1 MNEEVKKPHPLSR
14 EGRELRDKEKQ
25 QGAGSGLANSL
36 SKAIQTTNVAK
47 EIASELPSETTLPE
61 QSESQT
67 EVNASEK
74 EASVPMSA
82 VENMVK
88 SMVAEALK
96 NNPPAPQI
104 IQQVAP
110 APVAQQQVK
119 QEYDIEDIPE
129 FKNWERKDREYEYI
143 EGKPISASIPSQH
156 TATIPLQYFNK
167 ETNTVHIL
175 RYSTNQPSFFVE
187 KQSKEPGSVI
197 LAEIIF
203 TFGRLKVPAD
213 QINLQKFLHIHQYKD
228 IIFREYDATAKSK
241 KIVEDK
247 KLKIKATGL
256 VFEVGETIN
265 RAIASLVCPSYVES
279 WSIELL
285 EEEVVAYAEK
295 EPAKYID
302 YTNDS
307 TIKMK
312 GVIKSAMYIGDLI
325 YNNYRWL
332 NKNREVI
339 LEVPKNKD
347 EMDELVTYFESG
359 VGRSFYEY
367 LLNSK

>member
-1 MNEEVKKPHPLSR
+1 MSEEVKKPHPLSKEAR
-14 EGRELRDKEKQ
+14 ALRAKEEQGQ
-25 QGAGSGLANSL
+25 QDLGSGLANSL
-36 SKAIQTTNVAK
+36 SKVIQTTNVAK
-47 EIASELPSETTLPE
+47 EIASELPVTNTQSE

-67 EVNASEK
+67 KENAPPQ
-74 EASVPMSA
+74 EASVPLSVVQEMIA
-82 VENMVK
+82 N
-88 SMVAEALK
+88 ALK
-96 NNPPAPQI
+96 NHAAAPQI

-110 APVAQQQVK
+110 APVVQQQVK

-129 FKNWERKDREYEYI
+129 FKNWEIKDREYEYI

-156 TATIPLQYFNK
+156 TPTIPLQYFNK

-203 TFGRLKVPAD
+203 TYGRLKVPAD

-228 IIFREYDATAKSK
+228 IIFREYDAAAKSK

-279 WSIELL
+279 WSVELL

>member
-1 MNEEVKKPHPLSR
+1 M
-14 EGRELRDKEKQ
+14 
-25 QGAGSGLANSL
+25 
-36 SKAIQTTNVAK
+36 
-47 EIASELPSETTLPE
+47 IAS
-61 QSESQT
+61 
-67 EVNASEK
+67 
-74 EASVPMSA
+74 
-82 VENMVK
+82 
-88 SMVAEALK
+88 ALK
-96 NNPPAPQI
+96 NHAPAPQI
-104 IQQVAP
+104 TQQS
-110 APVAQQQVK
+110 PVQNQLPPNYQYVRK
-119 QEYDIEDIPE
+119 EFDIDDIPE
-129 FKNWERKDREYEYI
+129 FKDWEVKDREYEYI
-143 EGKPISASIPSQH
+143 DGKPISASIPSKN
-156 TATIPLQYFNK
+156 TKELPLQYFNK
-167 ETNTVHIL
+167 ETNSVHPL
-175 RYSTNQPSFFVE
+175 RYSSNQPSFLEE
-187 KQSKEPGSVI
+187 KQSKELGSVVVP
-197 LAEIIF
+197 EIIF
-203 TFGRLKVPAD
+203 SFGRLRVPKE
-213 QINLQKFLHIHQYKD
+213 QINLQKFLEIHPYKD

-347 EMDELVTYFESG
+347 EMDELVIYFESG